1 MSKIRVNTNAL
12 DQQAQQMEQ
21 IAKMLG
27 SVSSEVSY
35 VNRNLSWKISSRAQ
49 IRYSLNNYSNYI
61 NNLERKNRSLSS
73 VLKEA
78 SRQYQSTE
86 KKLGAV
92 TVKGQESSKDSNTN
106 NTKPEKDEDDKSLWK
121 EIWTKFWDVISE
133 GGIIGPL
140 IAILGGLKT
149 GGLPKT
155 AKDWLGILKKITKSA
170 GKIGKATS
178 SSFNWKQLFGF
189 ESTKTSDAIARDV
202 VMNGQKQADKL
213 KEANAV
219 KVGDKI
225 SVAAK
230 WAGYALTL
238 ITTGYDNFTDESN
251 TTFGRKLAE
260 TIGETG
266 VKIGE
271 GMALAAVIGAAC
283 AGAPAIVVGGLTVGA
298 AWGID
303 ALTKTVTK
311 AVTGEEKDFAE
322 FVSDTVLDTVG
333 SVVKKAGNAIGGW
346 WKNITS
352 PSGRYAYGGGGGSW

>member
-27 SVSSEVSY
+27 SVSSDVSY

-49 IRYSLNNYSNYI
+49 IKHSLNNYSSYI
-61 NNLERKNRSLSS
+61 NNLERKSKSFS
-73 VLKEA
+73 GVLKEA
-78 SRQYQSTE
+78 STQYQSTE

-92 TVKGQESSKDSNTN
+92 TVKGKENSKDNGKKNTE
-106 NTKPEKDEDDKSLWK
+106 PEKDKKDNGFWEK
-121 EIWTKFWDVISE
+121 IWDAVAE
-133 GGIIGPL
+133 GGVVGPL
-140 IAILGGLKT
+140 IAIFGGLAT
-149 GGLPKT
+149 GGVPKT
-155 AKDWLGILKKITKSA
+155 TKDWGGILKKIVKSA
-170 GKIGKATS
+170 GAAGKATT
-178 SSFNWKQLFGF
+178 SSFNL
-189 ESTKTSDAIARDV
+189 KTLLGLIVDKKAGGTFIE
-202 VMNGQKQADKL
+202 NLQKQVDKL
-213 KEANAV
+213 KWSKAD

-225 SVAAK
+225 AVGAK
-230 WAGYALTL
+230 WAGYGLTL
-238 ITTGYDNFTDESN
+238 LTTGYDNFTDESN

-283 AGAPAIVVGGLTVGA
+283 AGAPAIVIGGLTVGA

>member
-27 SVSSEVSY
+27 SVSSEVSA
-35 VNRNLSWKISSRAQ
+35 VNRNLSWKIASRSQ

-78 SRQYQSTE
+78 SRQYQNTE

-92 TVKGQESSKDSNTN
+92 TVKGQESSKDSSTST
-106 NTKPEKDEDDKSLWK
+106 TKPEKDEDDKILWK
-121 EIWTKFWDVISE
+121 EIWTKFWDVINE

-149 GGLPKT
+149 GGMPNT
-155 AKDWLGILKKITKSA
+155 TKDWLGILKKIAKSA
-170 GKIGKATS
+170 GKIGKATTDT
-178 SSFNWKQLFGF
+178 FDWKKLFGF
-189 ESTKTSDAIARDV
+189 EVDKLNSPKGGLLQEIG
-202 VMNGQKQADKL
+202 NEIDKL
-213 KEANAV
+213 KWSNAE
-219 KVGDKI
+219 KAGDKI
-225 SVAAK
+225 SVVAK
-230 WAGYALTL
+230 WSGYALTL
-238 ITTGYDNFTDESN
+238 ITTGYDNFTDKSN
-251 TTFGRKLAE
+251 ATFGRKLAE

-266 VKIGE
+266 VKIAE
-271 GMALAAVIGAAC
+271 GMVLGTAIGIAC
-283 AGAPAIVVGGLTVGA
+283 AGAPAIVIGGLTVGA

-311 AVTGEEKDFAE
+311 IVTGEEKDFAE
-322 FVSDTVLDTVG
+322 TVSDFILDNTSAVL
-333 SVVKKAGNAIGGW
+333 KKAGDAIGGW
-346 WKNITS
+346 WKDITS
-352 PSGRYAYGGGGGSW
+352 PSGRYAYGGGGSW